1 MGTFKQNKANMKKS
15 VLFSLLGL
23 AVCLFTACSS
33 DNDEGEEPT
42 PPTASGKRISSVKI
56 VWGDEGS
63 DGSFITLSYDKQ
75 GKIISGKGV
84 YTEKGE
90 TYTSN
95 INYNYSNTS
104 IEVREIASDGFSYS
118 YNYTLDSNKRISK
131 ALITYN
137 NHAETCEYIYDE
149 KGQLVGISSN
159 GEYSYTLSWHNG
171 NISTVV
177 ETETR
182 NGRTSQTIENYT
194 YTNYSTKNLI
204 GIEGRGV
211 VGIPDYLDPI
221 LFMQGY
227 FGVYPKNTISTY
239 TRNNEPTETQKYEVD
254 GQGYIT
260 KISVSDG
267 DICTF
272 TWE

>member
-1 MGTFKQNKANMKKS
+1 MKKS
-15 VLFSLLGL
+15 VLLSLLGL

-42 PPTASGKRISSVKI
+42 PQTISGKKISSVKT
-56 VWGDEGS
+56 VWGGEGS

-75 GKIISGKGV
+75 GKVIFGKEV
-84 YTEKGE
+84 STEKGE

-95 INYNYSNTS
+95 INYSYSNTS
-104 IEVREIASDGFSYS
+104 IEVKTIASDGYSYS

-131 ALITYN
+131 ALITYK

-149 KGQLVGISSN
+149 KGRLVGISSN

-171 NISTVV
+171 NVRTVV
-177 ETETR
+177 ETETQ
-182 NGRTSQTIENYT
+182 NGRTSQNIENYT
-194 YTNYSTKNLI
+194 YTNYSAKNLI

-211 VGIPDYLDPI
+211 VGISNYLDPI

-227 FGVYPKNTISTY
+227 FGAYPKNTISTY

-254 GQGYIT
+254 SQGYIT
-260 KISVSDG
+260 KISASDG
-267 DICTF
+267 DTYTI

>member
-1 MGTFKQNKANMKKS
+1 MKKS

-33 DNDEGEEPT
+33 DNDEGKEPT
-42 PPTASGKRISSVKI
+42 PPTVSGKKISSVKT
-56 VWGDEGS
+56 VWGSEGS

-75 GKIISGKGV
+75 GRVLSGKGV
-84 YTEKGE
+84 STEKGE

-95 INYNYSNTS
+95 INYSYSNTS
-104 IEVREIASDGFSYS
+104 IEVREIASDGDSYS

-131 ALITYN
+131 TLITYK

-149 KGQLVGISSN
+149 NGQLVGISSN
-159 GEYSYTLSWHNG
+159 GEYNYSLSWHNG
-171 NISTVV
+171 NISTVI

-182 NGRTSQTIENYT
+182 NGRTSQNIEKYT
-194 YTNYSTKNLI
+194 YTNYSAKNLI
-204 GIEGRGV
+204 GVGGRGV
-211 VGIPDYLDPI
+211 AGISDYLDPI

-227 FGVYPKNTISTY
+227 FGAYPKNTISTY

-254 GQGYIT
+254 GQGYVT

-267 DICTF
+267 DTYIIA
-272 TWE
+272 WE

>member
-1 MGTFKQNKANMKKS
+1 MKKS
-15 VLFSLLGL
+15 VLLSLLGL

-33 DNDEGEEPT
+33 DNDEGGEPT
-42 PPTASGKRISSVKI
+42 PPTVSGKRISSVKT
-56 VWGDEGS
+56 VWGGGGSEEG
-63 DGSFITLSYDKQ
+63 FLVTLSYDKQ
-75 GKIISGKGV
+75 GRVAFVKDV
-84 YTEKGE
+84 YTRKGE
-90 TYTSN
+90 TNTSN
-95 INYNYSNTS
+95 INYSYSNTS
-104 IEVREIASDGFSYS
+104 IEVREIASAGYSYS

-131 ALITYN
+131 ALITYK

-182 NGRTSQTIENYT
+182 NGRTSQYIKNYT
-194 YTNYSTKNLI
+194 YTNYSAKNLI
-204 GIEGRGV
+204 GIKGRGV
-211 VGIPDYLDPI
+211 VGISDYLDPI

-227 FGVYPKNTISTY
+227 FGAYPKNTISTY
-239 TRNNEPTETQKYEVD
+239 TRNNERTETQKYEVD
-254 GQGYIT
+254 SQGYVT
-260 KISVSDG
+260 KISASDRG
-267 DICTF
+267 TYTI

>member
-1 MGTFKQNKANMKKS
+1 MKKS

-33 DNDEGEEPT
+33 DNNEGGEPT
-42 PPTASGKRISSVKI
+42 PPTVSGKKISSVKY
-56 VWGDEGS
+56 VWGGEGS
-63 DGSFITLSYDKQ
+63 SLISLSYDKQ
-75 GKIISGKGV
+75 GRVAFVKGV
-84 YTEKGE
+84 KTGTGE
-90 TYTSN
+90 TTTSN
-95 INYNYSNTS
+95 INYSYSNTS
-104 IEVREIASDGFSYS
+104 IEVREIASAGNFYS

-131 ALITYN
+131 ALIPYK

-171 NISTVV
+171 NISTIV
-177 ETETR
+177 ETRTI
-182 NGRTSQTIENYT
+182 NGRTSQNIANYT
-194 YTNYSTKNLI
+194 YTNYSAKNLI
-204 GIEGRGV
+204 GIGGIGV
-211 VGIPDYLDPI
+211 VGILDPI

-227 FGVYPKNTISTY
+227 FGAYPKNTISTY

-254 GQGYIT
+254 SQGYVT
-260 KISVSDG
+260 KISVTDG
-267 DICTF
+267 YTYTI